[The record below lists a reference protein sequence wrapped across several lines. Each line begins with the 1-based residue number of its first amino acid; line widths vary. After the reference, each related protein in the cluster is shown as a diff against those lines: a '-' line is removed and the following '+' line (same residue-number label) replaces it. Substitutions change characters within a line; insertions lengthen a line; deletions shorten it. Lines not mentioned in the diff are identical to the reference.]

1 MIKIYV
7 IDTNVLLDAPYALES
22 FEDNAVIL
30 PMVVLEELD
39 HFKKAEG
46 EIGVNARKVIRY
58 LDQQRQKGD
67 LTEGVVLESG
77 GTLRVEKNFVDVQ
90 LPEDLP
96 VERMDNRILKV
107 CIGLTET
114 GNPGD
119 EGHPA
124 SDQGADSWH
133 RSGKFYHRS
142 GVGA

>member
-1 MIKIYV
+1 MRLFFPWWCWKSWII
-7 IDTNVLLDAPYALES
+7 S
-22 FEDNAVIL
+22 
-30 PMVVLEELD
+30 
-39 HFKKAEG
+39 KKAEG

-114 GNPGD
+114 R
-119 EGHPA
+119 EEQVILVTKGHPA